1 MGRGGNH
8 TLNEQAR
15 THWNGRGRLREVVLV
30 KSAGSQGC
38 QRPQLGLTEN
48 TGLLSTF
55 FPPR

>member
-30 KSAGSQGC
+30 KSAGS
-38 QRPQLGLTEN
+38 
-48 TGLLSTF
+48 
-55 FPPR
+55 

>member
-30 KSAGSQGC
+30 KSAGSQGLPETSAGPD
-38 QRPQLGLTEN
+38 REHRAPLH
-48 TGLLSTF
+48 LL
-55 FPPR
+55 PP